1 MSELYFENQLR
12 GYNVVLAAFQALTKD
27 VCMKGGKG
35 CSLPAAI
42 NRWIKMI
49 GKLKKDLENSSISEE
64 KKKELSARM
73 DEYFK
78 AAETLPTDVGPC
90 HKAAGDC
97 KIGPG
102 CFATGALDLLKLI
115 TEPAPP

>member
-12 GYNVVLAAFQALTKD
+12 GYNVVLAVFQALTKD
-27 VCMKGGKG
+27 ICGKG
-35 CSLPAAI
+35 MSLPYAVCKWANMMEKLKTDLERAAI
-42 NRWIKMI
+42 P
-49 GKLKKDLENSSISEE
+49 EE
-64 KKKELSARM
+64 KKKELGAKI
-73 DEYFK
+73 DEYMK
-78 AAETLPTDVGPC
+78 AAEELPIGPGPC
-90 HKAAGDC
+90 QKSTGNC